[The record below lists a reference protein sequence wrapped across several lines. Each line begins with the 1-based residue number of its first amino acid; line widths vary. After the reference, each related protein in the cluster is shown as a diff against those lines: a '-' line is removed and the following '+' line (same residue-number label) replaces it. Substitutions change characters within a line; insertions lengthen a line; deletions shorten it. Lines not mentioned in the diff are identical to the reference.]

1 MTSDTREAFI
11 FAHRTNIARYRS
23 LLQANMTVI
32 EREFI
37 ERLIEEEEKALL
49 KFIQKAEPV
58 SDIPHRNTTS
68 CEPDHLA

>member
-23 LLQANMTVI
+23 LLRTNITVI

-49 KFIQKAEPV
+49 KFIQKAEPA

-68 CEPDHLA
+68 YELDHPA